1 MAYTDSEAYIH
12 NQAYVPDTISD
23 APGTGT
29 DAPGTPDA
37 GETTD
42 DGCESPI
49 LCARPVRC
57 APPVLREP
65 APPAELSGPVLCRPG
80 HSGAPRMQMTQR
92 MVDEDGDVF
101 DSQGRR
107 FHWPALKANNIMRLL
122 DYTWFRREC
131 DHTLRTR
138 LDLHCRDCFDLVSKY
153 LLALKAR

>member
-49 LCARPVRC
+49 LCAHPARC

-65 APPAELSGPVLCRPG
+65 APPAELSR
-80 HSGAPRMQMTQR
+80 Q
-92 MVDEDGDVF
+92 F
-101 DSQGRR
+101 
-107 FHWPALKANNIMRLL
+107 
-122 DYTWFRREC
+122 
-131 DHTLRTR
+131 
-138 LDLHCRDCFDLVSKY
+138 
-153 LLALKAR
+153 